1 MKEYYIVENGEKK
14 GAFSLKD
21 LKYETVLPDTLIW
34 KEGWAEWKKAKD
46 AVNDI
51 PEIEL
56 IINDTPPVPQQEQK
70 PKKKKRDILTT
81 LYKVSE
87 GDLDE
92 IGSLIE
98 GDDKKQQNEDEK
110 ILEDKSSWTD
120 RLYSFVGDHID
131 MFLAKNQDK
140 IGSSA
145 FHTNLNKIR
154 NYYKG
159 LSPVRQR
166 SFSFLISCFVVFVIV
181 FFAGFITEAS
191 FNLGTFIL
199 GGIGLTI
206 IWAAFSALNQIK
218 FIDSPINKVVDTIVL
233 FTMGFLPKALKR
245 GIAKFVKFLIFCVI
259 IWFVGFPL
267 GMGYIAYRV
276 IIAFV
281 NPDKL
286 PSFEQFK

>member
-70 PKKKKRDILTT
+70 PKKKKRDMLTT

-98 GDDKKQQNEDEK
+98 GDGKKKESEEK
-110 ILEDKSSWTD
+110 IEEDKTSWTN
-120 RLYSFVGDHID
+120 RIYSFVGDHID
-131 MFLAKNQDK
+131 MLLAKNQDK
-140 IGSSA
+140 IGSDFFYTKLSGVRE
-145 FHTNLNKIR
+145 F
-154 NYYKG
+154 YKG
-159 LSPVRQR
+159 LSPVRQI
-166 SFSFLISCFVVFVIV
+166 SFSFLISCAVAYIIIYLVAVSIGEPGNLFLGA
-181 FFAGFITEAS
+181 FA
-191 FNLGTFIL
+191 LM
-199 GGIGLTI
+199 I
-206 IWAAFSALNQIK
+206 IWAAFAALNQIK
-218 FIDSPINKVVDTIVL
+218 FLDKPITKAVDTIVL

-267 GMGYIAYRV
+267 GIGYIAYRV

>member
-34 KEGWAEWKKAKD
+34 KEGWAEWKKVKD
-46 AVNDI
+46 AINDI

-70 PKKKKRDILTT
+70 PKKKKRDMLTT

-87 GDLDE
+87 GDLEE

-98 GDDKKQQNEDEK
+98 GDDKKKENEEK
-110 ILEDKSSWTD
+110 DKTSWTN
-120 RLYSFVGDHID
+120 RIYSFVGDHID
-131 MFLAKNQDK
+131 MLLAKNQDK
-140 IGSSA
+140 IGSDFFYTKLSGVRE
-145 FHTNLNKIR
+145 F
-154 NYYKG
+154 YKG
-159 LSPVRQR
+159 LSPVRQI

-191 FNLGTFIL
+191 FDLGTFIL

-267 GMGYIAYRV
+267 GIGYIAYRV

>member
-46 AVNDI
+46 AINDI

-70 PKKKKRDILTT
+70 PKKKKRDMLTT

-87 GDLDE
+87 GDLEE

-98 GDDKKQQNEDEK
+98 GDDKKKENEEK
-110 ILEDKSSWTD
+110 EAEDKTSWTN
-120 RLYSFVGDHID
+120 RIYSFVGDHID
-131 MFLAKNQDK
+131 MLLAKNQDK
-140 IGSSA
+140 IGSDFFYTKLSDVRE
-145 FHTNLNKIR
+145 F
-154 NYYKG
+154 YKG
-159 LSPVRQR
+159 LSPVRQI
-166 SFSFLISCFVVFVIV
+166 SFSFLISCAVAYIIIYLVAVSIGEPGNLFLGA
-181 FFAGFITEAS
+181 FA
-191 FNLGTFIL
+191 LM
-199 GGIGLTI
+199 I
-206 IWAAFSALNQIK
+206 IWAAFAALNQIK
-218 FIDSPINKVVDTIVL
+218 FLDKPITKVVDTIVL

>member
-70 PKKKKRDILTT
+70 PNKKKRDMLTT

-98 GDDKKQQNEDEK
+98 GDGKKKESEEK
-110 ILEDKSSWTD
+110 IEEDKTSWTN
-120 RLYSFVGDHID
+120 RIYSFVGDHID
-131 MFLAKNQDK
+131 MLLAKNQDK
-140 IGSSA
+140 IGSDFFYTKLSGVRE
-145 FHTNLNKIR
+145 F
-154 NYYKG
+154 YKG
-159 LSPVRQR
+159 LSPVRQI
-166 SFSFLISCFVVFVIV
+166 SFSFLISCAVAYIIIYLVAVSIGEPGNLFLGS
-181 FFAGFITEAS
+181 FA
-191 FNLGTFIL
+191 LM
-199 GGIGLTI
+199 I
-206 IWAAFSALNQIK
+206 IWAAFAALNQIK
-218 FIDSPINKVVDTIVL
+218 FLDKPITKVVDTIVL

-286 PSFEQFK
+286 PSFEQFR

>member
-56 IINDTPPVPQQEQK
+56 IINDTPPVPQQEQQ
-70 PKKKKRDILTT
+70 PKKRKRDMLTT

-98 GDDKKQQNEDEK
+98 GDDKKQQNEEK
-110 ILEDKSSWTD
+110 IEEDKTSWTN
-120 RLYSFVGDHID
+120 RIYSFVGDHID
-131 MFLAKNQDK
+131 MLLAKNQDK
-140 IGSSA
+140 IGSD
-145 FHTNLNKIR
+145 FFYTKLNGVR
-154 NYYKG
+154 EFYKG
-159 LSPVRQR
+159 LSPVRQI
-166 SFSFLISCFVVFVIV
+166 SFSFLISCVVTYIIIYLVAVSIGEPGNLFLGA
-181 FFAGFITEAS
+181 FA
-191 FNLGTFIL
+191 LM
-199 GGIGLTI
+199 I
-206 IWAAFSALNQIK
+206 IWAAFAALNQIK
-218 FIDSPINKVVDTIVL
+218 FLDKPITKVVDTIVL

-245 GIAKFVKFLIFCVI
+245 WIAKFVKFLIFCVI
-259 IWFVGFPL
+259 IWFIGFPL
-267 GMGYIAYRV
+267 GIGYIAYRV

-286 PSFEQFK
+286 PSFEQFKP

>member
-70 PKKKKRDILTT
+70 PNKKKRDMLTT

-98 GDDKKQQNEDEK
+98 GDGKKKESEEK
-110 ILEDKSSWTD
+110 IEEDKTSWTN
-120 RLYSFVGDHID
+120 RIYSFVGDHID
-131 MFLAKNQDK
+131 MLLAKNQDK
-140 IGSSA
+140 IGSDFFYTKLSGVRE
-145 FHTNLNKIR
+145 F
-154 NYYKG
+154 YKG
-159 LSPVRQR
+159 LSPVRQI
-166 SFSFLISCFVVFVIV
+166 SFSFLISCVVAYIIIYLVAVSIGEPGNLFLGS
-181 FFAGFITEAS
+181 FA
-191 FNLGTFIL
+191 LM
-199 GGIGLTI
+199 I
-206 IWAAFSALNQIK
+206 IWAAFAALNQIK
-218 FIDSPINKVVDTIVL
+218 FLDKPITKVVDTIVL

-286 PSFEQFK
+286 PSFEQFR